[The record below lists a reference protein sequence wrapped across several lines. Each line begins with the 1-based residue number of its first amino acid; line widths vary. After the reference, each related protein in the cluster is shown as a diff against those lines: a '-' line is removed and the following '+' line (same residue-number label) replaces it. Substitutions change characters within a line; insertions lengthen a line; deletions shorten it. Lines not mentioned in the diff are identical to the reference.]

1 MPSPIGIDLLRGRP
15 VPAIGSTEAKLR
27 QRKLD
32 ALTRGIHRISN
43 EQAIPYSIH
52 LVCVGAA
59 ATPFLRRFISQMPD
73 TLLDHEHARMSIL
86 SVDMASGAAPDLPAL
101 PAALDSD
108 KYFYETLSIDR
119 GRPEALDD
127 FFNRH
132 ADQLQLEY
140 PLLQSPE
147 TFSPWLTETE
157 RRTAEGENL
166 SRAYVKAMY
175 SRAYY
180 HGERPAWHA
189 LKRFSQ
195 SVARSA
201 TESLVCILFALDDA
215 VGSAIALDLSRHLS
229 TVRFGRRILVTGI
242 GIAPAVDEGGDRATA
257 NVYTTLN
264 ELECLC
270 NDELNQR
277 LTPSC
282 GDLFK
287 NPFTAGFLMAPK
299 LDKERQEEGGLYS
312 ALSELLQE
320 RAGAGLWEILRQ
332 LNWLA
337 APLTQHSAAR
347 TPWGGRWLHML
358 VMRAAKEAAAIAA
371 LKKRLGVIDG
381 YEPAFIELVSGRFTK
396 KETDQLTR
404 IIHQSFGEEVMVDY
418 YAAGTAKEMRFVLP
432 SLAKSDLRLFA
443 QAKAR
448 YDACGENEKRL
459 SHALLL
465 EQGLL
470 LCEPSDTLAGM
481 AGGNIAAGRRRLNL
495 PYPAIRGEM

>member
-1 MPSPIGIDLLRGRP
+1 MRGRP

-32 ALTRGIHRISN
+32 ALTRGIHRIDD
-43 EQAIPYSIH
+43 EQAIPYNIH

-59 ATPFLRRFISQMPD
+59 AAPFLRRFISRMPD
-73 TLLDHEHARMSIL
+73 TLLEHQHSRMSIL
-86 SVDMASGAAPDLPAL
+86 SVDIAGGAGLDVPAL
-101 PAALDSD
+101 PSALDRD
-108 KYFYETLSIDR
+108 KYFCETLSIER
-119 GRPEALDD
+119 GQPEALDD

-140 PLLQSPE
+140 PLLHSPD

-157 RRTAEGENL
+157 RQAAEGEHL

-180 HGERPAWHA
+180 HGDRPAWQA

-195 SVARSA
+195 SVSRSE
-201 TESLVCILFALDDA
+201 TESLVCVLFALDDV

-242 GIAPAVDEGGDRATA
+242 GIAPAVDDGDDRATA

-270 NDELNQR
+270 NDQLNQR

-287 NPFTAGFLMAPK
+287 NPFTAGFLMTPD
-299 LDKERQEEGGLYS
+299 LDKDRQEEGGLYN

-358 VMRAAKEAAAIAA
+358 VLQALKEASTLAA
-371 LKKRLGVIDG
+371 LKNRLGIIDG
-381 YEPAFIELVSGRFTK
+381 YEPAFIELVSGRFNK
-396 KETDQLTR
+396 KETDRLTR

-418 YAAGTAKEMRFVLP
+418 YAVGTDKKMRLVLP
-432 SLAKSDLRLFA
+432 SLAKSDLQLFTE
-443 QAKAR
+443 AKAR
-448 YDACGENEKRL
+448 YDACSESEKRL

-465 EQGLL
+465 EQGLI
-470 LCEPSDTLAGM
+470 LCEPSDSRAGM
-481 AGGNIAAGRRRLNL
+481 TGGNITAGRRWLNL